1 MISRAAAPIL
11 GTKFEER
18 RYYERIELTL
28 PGRYMLSD
36 RVEHPCWTIDVS
48 PSGIACRS
56 LGNGLLGERVVAYID
71 QIGRIEGMIA
81 RQFGECFAV
90 TIQARAAK
98 REKLEKKIAWAI
110 EHAMSALSDNRQHE
124 RIGPRHRKTT
134 LKTPDGRDYLA
145 ALIDVSIPGAALNV
159 DAAPP
164 IGSPVTVGHASARV
178 VRHFKG
184 GIAVVFDNQLSAQIF
199 TDAVKL

>member
-1 MISRAAAPIL
+1 MIRDAAPIL

-18 RYYERIELTL
+18 RYYERVELTL

-56 LGNGLLGERVVAYID
+56 LGNGLIGERVVAYID

-81 RQFGECFAV
+81 RQFDNCFAV
-90 TIQARAAK
+90 RIQARAAK
-98 REKLEKKIAWAI
+98 RQKLEKKIAWVTQHKVGGA
-110 EHAMSALSDNRQHE
+110 SDNRRYE
-124 RIGPRHRKTT
+124 RIERCNRKTT
-134 LKTPDGRDYLA
+134 LKTPDGREYLA
-145 ALIDVSIPGAALNV
+145 AFIDVSIPGAALNV
-159 DAAPP
+159 AAAPP
-164 IGSPVTVGHASARV
+164 IGSPVTVGHTSARV
-178 VRHFKG
+178 VRHFKD

-199 TDAVKL
+199 TEAVNL